1 MITTTVVFVD
11 RLLMSQMLLLRINIK
26 MDTYSPLMFL
36 ERCSVWVSADLKHED
51 EMQQVREEIWER
63 NSDCY
68 CTTDTSSTQITS
80 VITHTLIS
88 MTNHCPVCVCVC
100 AGMGGEGREGRTA
113 VGDAGSVGA
122 LPPGHFPERTE
133 TGDRQVMNW
142 THTFLK
148 WTWGDLCQSYYS

>member
-11 RLLMSQMLLLRINIK
+11 RLLMSQTLLLRINIK

-80 VITHTLIS
+80 VITHTDLHDQS
-88 MTNHCPVCVCVC
+88 LPCVCVQGWVER
-100 AGMGGEGREGRTA
+100 AERGGLLSEMLDLSELFHP
-113 VGDAGSVGA
+113 D
-122 LPPGHFPERTE
+122 
-133 TGDRQVMNW
+133 
-142 THTFLK
+142 TFLNALRQETARW
-148 WTWGDLCQSYYS
+148 WTEHTPFWSELEETYARVIIVNSN